1 MRCAA
6 ESTALGSEHGF
17 AHSPCTL
24 VHNQQYYRSC
34 LEPCVQDVSAKLG
47 LKSVADTEAVVAKAI
62 RDGSVSAALDHDK
75 QWLVSR
81 ELGDAYVTDEP
92 QRALHARTA
101 FCMDIHNEAVR
112 AMRFDEA
119 NDAAGAPTT
128 QDKKAGIEEAIAAAL
143 ADDGDDF

>member
-1 MRCAA
+1 M
-6 ESTALGSEHGF
+6 
-17 AHSPCTL
+17 
-24 VHNQQYYRSC
+24 
-34 LEPCVQDVSAKLG
+34 QDVAAKLG
-47 LKSVADTEAVVAKAI
+47 LKSVADTEAVVAKSI

-119 NDAAGAPTT
+119 SEAAGAGTT
-128 QDKKAGIEEAIAAAL
+128 QEKKAGIEEAIAAAM
-143 ADDGDDF
+143 ADDGDEF